1 MLKDREFV
9 ELSLELNL
17 FFLRII
23 KEHMIFTEISLPIKE
38 SHLILEA
45 DNMKISFEG
54 LLKEATDLAR
64 GNISKEA
71 IESKEFVTPYTLDA
85 EMKLEALFGACINKD
100 ITKAQMD
107 LVHSKD
113 VDTYNMY
120 HELEK
125 EVFDLNNR
133 IINLLMD
140 LIKYKEDLLS
150 NVLNCK
156 LATYMYPEMLDHLVR
171 EAKFYMELLLDLQE
185 RKKDRKKIIE
195 KQIFW
200 NHVMEDHAQFIR
212 GYLDPSEKELMKKA
226 NEYAKLFEM
235 LLKETKEA
243 DKKNIG
249 RITERNLK
257 AAEDIMEFKKDGTE
271 GLLKC
276 EIRGI
281 LNPLLADHTLREA
294 NRYIRLLKEYLRKDK
309 K

>member
-226 NEYAKLFEM
+226 NEYAKLFER

>member
-113 VDTYNMY
+113 VDTYNIY

-226 NEYAKLFEM
+226 NEYAKLFER

>member
-45 DNMKISFEG
+45 DNLKMSFES
-54 LLKEATDLAR
+54 LLKEATNLAR
-64 GNISKEA
+64 GNISKGA
-71 IESKEFVTPYTLDA
+71 IESNEFVTPYTLDA

>member
-1 MLKDREFV
+1 MLASKEFV

-17 FFLRII
+17 FFLRVM

-85 EMKLEALFGACINKD
+85 EMKLEALFGSCINKD

-200 NHVMEDHAQFIR
+200 NHIMEDHAQFIR

-226 NEYAKLFEM
+226 NEYAKLFER

>member
-200 NHVMEDHAQFIR
+200 NHIMEDHAQFIR

-226 NEYAKLFEM
+226 NEYAKLFER

>member
-1 MLKDREFV
+1 MLASKEFV

-17 FFLRII
+17 FFLRVM

-200 NHVMEDHAQFIR
+200 NHIMEDHAQFIR

-226 NEYAKLFEM
+226 NEYAKLFER

>member
-1 MLKDREFV
+1 MLASKEFV

-17 FFLRII
+17 FFLRVM

-200 NHVMEDHAQFIR
+200 NHIMEDHAQFIR

-226 NEYAKLFEM
+226 NEYAKLFER

-281 LNPLLADHTLREA
+281 LNPLLADHILREA

>member
-200 NHVMEDHAQFIR
+200 NHIMEDHAQFIR